1 MRDRTV
7 FGTCVLLL
15 GILAAAAVAY
25 AGEYDSGYNS
35 GDSDTE
41 TIGSDPNT
49 GGATPED
56 YQNMESIQQQIQDQ
70 KDTYGSAGS
79 QEDAVEA
86 GEDNDAEDG
95 H

>member
-1 MRDRTV
+1 
-7 FGTCVLLL
+7 
-15 GILAAAAVAY
+15 LAAGAVAY

-35 GDSDTE
+35 GDSDTQ

-79 QEDAVEA
+79 QEDAVEE
-86 GEDNDAEDG
+86 GEDNGDEDG

>member
-7 FGTCVLLL
+7 LGTCVLLL

-25 AGEYDSGYNS
+25 AGEYGGYNS

-79 QEDAVEA
+79 QEDAVEE
-86 GEDNDAEDG
+86 GEDNGDEDG